1 MKFND
6 KYSNDG
12 NNEDDQFKEAN
23 LQELEQQSKVLA
35 SCNYEENT
43 LWGKEVLL
51 PFSLTHTFFCAHM
64 IAKEYPGGSP
74 GFLNSSHT
82 LLIMMLC
89 KSIVNTNLVV

>member
-35 SCNYEENT
+35 GHNYEENT
-43 LWGKEVLL
+43 MGKRGAS
-51 PFSLTHTFFCAHM
+51 PFLSLTHFFFYAYDCEGVSRWVTR
-64 IAKEYPGGSP
+64 IFK
-74 GFLNSSHT
+74 LLSHT
-82 LLIMMLC
+82 SHNDIM
-89 KSIVNTNLVV
+89 